1 VGNVY
6 IWWELMF
13 VVGIAM
19 GEVQATVKID
29 EKGRIMLP
37 ERIRKATKLAK
48 GTNVIVK
55 AKNKTITI
63 EPAES
68 IAEKYGGIVQVTNW
82 PEDLDEFITEAT
94 KKWWKAHAT

>member
-1 VGNVY
+1 
-6 IWWELMF
+6 MF
-13 VVGIAM
+13 IVGITM

-55 AKNKTITI
+55 AK
-63 EPAES
+63 
-68 IAEKYGGIVQVTNW
+68 
-82 PEDLDEFITEAT
+82 F
-94 KKWWKAHAT
+94 